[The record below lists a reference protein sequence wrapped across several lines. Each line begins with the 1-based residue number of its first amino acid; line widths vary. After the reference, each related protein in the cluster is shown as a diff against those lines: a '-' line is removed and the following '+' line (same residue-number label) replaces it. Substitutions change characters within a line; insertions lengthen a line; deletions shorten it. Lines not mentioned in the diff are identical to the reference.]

1 MTTAAGLRR
10 LLLPSY
16 PKYGASPV
24 CQDWWVGRSHID
36 HRSTESDFHYDRE
49 RSVTPVTS
57 EVSARFNGFPLLRTL
72 CQMDSIQMFPS
83 PWSRAWVE
91 LTVTSHECVVG
102 LFCFSVTH
110 THVRT
115 HSRGAWVTG
124 DGSHASLAH
133 HPEVWRAPGS
143 TWWSKTEEIPKVR
156 STSPLWDGQ
165 RKYLYAVCVDHVIK
179 LTRVLTS
186 QFEPVRILI
195 LNVHAWP

>member
-110 THVRT
+110 THTYART
-115 HSRGAWVTG
+115 VGVLESLETGATPHWPTTQKSEG
-124 DGSHASLAH
+124 PRD
-133 HPEVWRAPGS
+133 PRDD
-143 TWWSKTEEIPKVR
+143 PKLR
-156 STSPLWDGQ
+156 RYQKSGQ
-165 RKYLYAVCVDHVIK
+165 RPHYGMDKGNIFTLCV
-179 LTRVLTS
+179 
-186 QFEPVRILI
+186 LI
-195 LNVHAWP
+195 MW